1 MTNIRFIE
9 DGKLT
14 LSSRAF
20 WSFTS
25 DMHSPIFR
33 CSLQR
38 NQSLYWKL
46 CHLAERKWT
55 ISSNF
60 SFLLNWAA
68 RPDNLVHMCRL
79 SGSNWKPKRENWN
92 TATLNLELVWHH
104 VQAEVPASANILL
117 KVKSLFPSLVGL
129 WNILI
134 EMIFNGVSW
143 KLGRDRAA
151 TWVEEPIGFLP
162 ADQVALRKLF
172 APRYLEVGIECE
184 RFGLRFHLKQLLVR
198 ENLVPHLKVG
208 HLAMCRHHWG
218 GSGLVDA
225 P

>member
-1 MTNIRFIE
+1 M
-9 DGKLT
+9 
-14 LSSRAF
+14 
-20 WSFTS
+20 
-25 DMHSPIFR
+25 P
-33 CSLQR
+33 CSQQLGGAMKVT
-38 NQSLYWKL
+38 W
-46 CHLAERKWT
+46 
-55 ISSNF
+55 
-60 SFLLNWAA
+60 
-68 RPDNLVHMCRL
+68 L
-79 SGSNWKPKRENWN
+79 SGAGQLSQTSLSCWTAQPLQITWCTCAGSPGQTENQREKIQQ
-92 TATLNLELVWHH
+92 LSVQSDNLELVGHH
-104 VQAEVPASANILL
+104 VQAEVPASANIPL

-151 TWVEEPIGFLP
+151 TWVEEPVGLLP
-162 ADQVALRKLF
+162 ADQVALRELF
-172 APRYLEVGIECE
+172 APRHLEVGIERE

-208 HLAMCRHHWG
+208 HLAMCWHHWG

>member
-1 MTNIRFIE
+1 MLPLPCTNLSIFLQLHYRHLQSMSGRIFVTL
-9 DGKLT
+9 DRRRKLT

-79 SGSNWKPKRENWN
+79 SGSNWGRNKHFWQYQVLFIYSDKNVPPNMIIIYLQKETVLLQIARPFKLSMVLQKR
-92 TATLNLELVWHH
+92 
-104 VQAEVPASANILL
+104 
-117 KVKSLFPSLVGL
+117 KFD
-129 WNILI
+129 LI
-134 EMIFNGVSW
+134 TISNV
-143 KLGRDRAA
+143 
-151 TWVEEPIGFLP
+151 
-162 ADQVALRKLF
+162 
-172 APRYLEVGIECE
+172 
-184 RFGLRFHLKQLLVR
+184 
-198 ENLVPHLKVG
+198 
-208 HLAMCRHHWG
+208 
-218 GSGLVDA
+218 
-225 P
+225 